1 VATTAEILSRVATR
15 PTWAEVSLTTL
26 RQNFRTVQRHVG
38 AAVTVC
44 AVVKADAYGHGAV
57 ECSRALEAEGARWL
71 GVTSL
76 DEAIPLR
83 EAGIQ
88 SSILLMTGFWRGE
101 ENEIFRLQLTPTVWE
116 PWQIESLD
124 AAAAAQNVTNHPV
137 HLKVDTGM
145 GRLGVVVDQLP
156 TVLKALKSA
165 KHLTL
170 DGLSTHLASS
180 EIMDAPSVA
189 EQMRSF
195 DAARRMVQEAGLQ
208 PTFVHMAN
216 TAAVISRRET
226 WSESQSSEKPA
237 DLKEHCMVR
246 PGVALYGYYL
256 PFQRAGR
263 EVSGGTLRLP
273 VKPILTW
280 KTRILSLRN
289 FAANQPLGYGGT
301 YVTKAPAHVAV
312 LPVGYADGYNRQ
324 LSNRGRVIVREHYA
338 PIVGRISMDL
348 TLVDVTGIPSVG
360 VGDEVILLGS
370 GAGLSVDALEH
381 AELANSTPYE
391 VLCNISK
398 RVPRRYVS

>member
-1 VATTAEILSRVATR
+1 MRQRV
-15 PTWAEVSLTTL
+15 PTWADVSLTAL
-26 RQNFRTVQRHVG
+26 RQNFRTVQKHVG
-38 AAVTVC
+38 QGVTVC

-57 ECSRALEAEGARWL
+57 ECSRALEGEGAKWL

-83 EAGIQ
+83 DAGIRAN
-88 SSILLMTGFWRGE
+88 ILLMTGFWRGE
-101 ENEIFRLQLTPTVWE
+101 ESEIIRLRLTPTVWE
-116 PWQIESLD
+116 LWHIESLHK
-124 AAAAAQNVTNHPV
+124 AAESLGVARHPV

-145 GRLGVVVDQLP
+145 GRLGVAVEQLP
-156 TVLKALKSA
+156 SVLRSLKES
-165 KHLTL
+165 KHLIAE
-170 DGLSTHLASS
+170 GISTHLASS

-189 EQMRSF
+189 EQERNF
-195 DAARRMVQEAGLQ
+195 ETARRMVREAGLDAGICAHGKHRGGD
-208 PTFVHMAN
+208 F
-216 TAAVISRRET
+216 AAR
-226 WSESQSSEKPA
+226 
-237 DLKEHCMVR
+237 DMEHDGAS
-246 PGVALYGYYL
+246 GVALYGYYL

-289 FAANQPLGYGGT
+289 FAADQPLGYGGT

-324 LSNRGRVIVREHYA
+324 LSNRGRVIVRDHYA

-348 TLVDVTGIPSVG
+348 TLADVTGIPGVA

-370 GAGLSVDALEH
+370 SEGLSVDALEH

-391 VLCNISK
+391 ILCNISK
-398 RVPRRYVS
+398 RVPRRYPS

>member
-1 VATTAEILSRVATR
+1 MAPPAIIAKVATTAEILSRAATR
-15 PTWAEVSLTTL
+15 PTWADVSLAAL
-26 RQNFRTVQRHVG
+26 RQNFRTVQKHVG
-38 AAVTVC
+38 AGVTVC

-57 ECSRALEAEGARWL
+57 ECSRALESEGAKWL

-83 EAGIQ
+83 EAGIR
-88 SSILLMTGFWRGE
+88 SNILLMTGFWRGE
-101 ENEIFRLQLTPTVWE
+101 EAEIIRLHLTPTVWE
-116 PWQIESLD
+116 LWQIESLD
-124 AAAAAQNVTNHPV
+124 KAAASLGITRHPV

-145 GRLGVVVDQLP
+145 GRLGVAVDQLP
-156 TVLKALKSA
+156 AVLRALSGA
-165 KHLTL
+165 KHLL
-170 DGLSTHLASS
+170 LEGVSTHLASS

-189 EQMRSF
+189 EQEHNF
-195 DAARRMVQEAGLQ
+195 EIARKLVKEAGFE
-208 PTFVHMAN
+208 PGFIHMAN
-216 TAAVISRRET
+216 TGAVISRRET
-226 WSESQSSEKPA
+226 WNS
-237 DLKEHCMVR
+237 MVR

-263 EVSGGTLRLP
+263 EISGGTLRLP

-289 FAANQPLGYGGT
+289 FASNQPLGYGGT

-324 LSNRGRVIVREHYA
+324 LSNAGRVIVRDHYA

-348 TLVDVTGIPSVG
+348 TLADVTGIPGVG
-360 VGDEVILLGS
+360 VGDEVVLLGS
-370 GAGLSVDALEH
+370 SDGLSVDALEH

-391 VLCNISK
+391 ILCNISK
-398 RVPRRYVS
+398 RVPRRYPT

>member
-1 VATTAEILSRVATR
+1 VRNFGVPSAPAIIAKVATAEILSRAATR
-15 PTWAEVSLTTL
+15 PTWADVSLSTL
-26 RQNFRTVQRHVG
+26 RQNFRTVQKHVG

-57 ECSRALEAEGARWL
+57 ECSRALEGEGAKWL

-83 EAGIQ
+83 DAGIQ
-88 SSILLMTGFWRGE
+88 SNILLMTGFWRGE
-101 ENEIFRLQLTPTVWE
+101 EAEIIRLQLTPTVWE
-116 PWQIESLD
+116 LWQIESLD
-124 AAAAAQNVTNHPV
+124 KAAAGLGVARHPV

-145 GRLGVVVDQLP
+145 GRLGMAVEQLP
-156 TVLKALKSA
+156 AVLRALSAA
-165 KHLTL
+165 KHLRL
-170 DGLSTHLASS
+170 EGLSTHLASS

-189 EQMRSF
+189 EQERNF
-195 DAARRMVQEAGLQ
+195 EVARKMVRESGFE
-208 PTFVHMAN
+208 PSFVHMAN
-216 TAAVISRRET
+216 TGAVISRRET
-226 WSESQSSEKPA
+226 WNT
-237 DLKEHCMVR
+237 MVR

-289 FAANQPLGYGGT
+289 FAANQALGYGAT

-324 LSNRGRVIVREHYA
+324 LSNRGRVIVRDHYA

-348 TLVDVTGIPSVG
+348 TLADVTGIPGVS

-370 GAGLSVDALEH
+370 TDGLSVDALEH

-391 VLCNISK
+391 ILCNISK
-398 RVPRRYVS
+398 RVPRRYPS

>member
-1 VATTAEILSRVATR
+1 VATTAEILSRAATR
-15 PTWAEVSLTTL
+15 PTWAEVSLTSL
-26 RQNFRTVQRHVG
+26 RQNFRIVQKHVG
-38 AAVTVC
+38 GNVTVC

-83 EAGIQ
+83 EAEIR
-88 SSILLMTGFWRGE
+88 SKILLMTGFWRGE
-101 ENEIFRLQLTPTVWE
+101 ETEIVRLGLTPTVWE
-116 PWQIESLD
+116 PWQIESLE
-124 AAAAAQNVTNHPV
+124 AAAAKLGAEQHPV

-145 GRLGVVVDQLP
+145 GRLGVTVEELA
-156 TVLKALKSA
+156 TVLSALKA
-165 KHLTL
+165 AQHLTVE
-170 DGLSTHLASS
+170 GLSTHLASS

-189 EQMRSF
+189 EQQAKF
-195 DAARRMVQEAGLQ
+195 EIARRMVREAGLE
-208 PTFVHMAN
+208 PALVHIAN
-216 TAAVISRRET
+216 TSAVISRRTT
-226 WSESQSSEKPA
+226 WA
-237 DLKEHCMVR
+237 NMVR
-246 PGVALYGYYL
+246 PGVALFGYYL

-273 VKPILTW
+273 VKSILTW

-289 FAANQPLGYGGT
+289 FGANQALGYGGT

-338 PIVGRISMDL
+338 PIVGSISMDL
-348 TLVDVTGIPSVG
+348 TLVDVTGIPGVS
-360 VGDEVILLGS
+360 VGDEVILLGAS
-370 GAGLSVDALEH
+370 EGLSVDALDH
-381 AELANSTPYE
+381 ARLANSSPYE
-391 VLCNISK
+391 ILCNISK

>member
-1 VATTAEILSRVATR
+1 MATR
-15 PTWAEVSLTTL
+15 PTWAEVSLSAL
-26 RQNFRTVQRHVG
+26 RQNFRTVQKHVG
-38 AAVTVC
+38 ANVNVC

-88 SSILLMTGFWRGE
+88 SNILLMTGFWRGE
-101 ENEIFRLQLTPTVWE
+101 ENEIVRLRLTPTVWE
-116 PWQIESLD
+116 PRHIESLE
-124 AAAAAQNVTNHPV
+124 AAAAAQEGSQDGFQRLEQQPV

-145 GRLGVVVDQLP
+145 GRLGVVIDELP
-156 TVLKALKSA
+156 AVLSALKAA
-165 KHLTL
+165 PHLAL

-189 EQMRSF
+189 EQMHNF
-195 DAARRMVQEAGLQ
+195 DIARRMVRDARLE
-208 PTFVHMAN
+208 PNFVHAAN
-216 TAAVISRRET
+216 TGAVISRRET
-226 WSESQSSEKPA
+226 WS
-237 DLKEHCMVR
+237 CTGTNNMVR

-256 PFQRAGR
+256 PFMRAGR

-301 YVTKAPAHVAV
+301 YLTKAPAHVAV

-348 TLVDVTGIPSVG
+348 TLVDVTGIPGVG
-360 VGDEVILLGS
+360 VGDEVILLGE

-391 VLCNISK
+391 ILCNISK

>member
-1 VATTAEILSRVATR
+1 VASTADILSRAATR
-15 PTWAEVSLTTL
+15 PTWADVSLSAL
-26 RQNFRTVQRHVG
+26 RQNFRAVQKHVG
-38 AAVTVC
+38 PGVIVC

-57 ECSRALEAEGARWL
+57 ECSRALEAEAARWF

-83 EAGIQ
+83 DAEISGN
-88 SSILLMTGFWRGE
+88 ILLMTGFWRGE
-101 ENEIFRLQLTPTVWE
+101 EAEIVRLRLTPTVWE
-116 PWQIESLD
+116 LWHIESLEK
-124 AAAAAQNVTNHPV
+124 AAASLGVEQHPV

-145 GRLGVVVDQLP
+145 GRLGVALDQLP
-156 TVLKALKSA
+156 AVLRTLSESR
-165 KHLTL
+165 HLRL
-170 DGLSTHLASS
+170 EGLSTHLASS

-189 EQMRSF
+189 EQERNF
-195 DAARRMVQEAGLQ
+195 DVARRMVREAGFNPQL
-208 PTFVHMAN
+208 VHMAN
-216 TAAVISRRET
+216 TGAVISRRET
-226 WSESQSSEKPA
+226 WNA
-237 DLKEHCMVR
+237 MVR

-263 EVSGGTLRLP
+263 EVTGGTLRLA

-289 FAANQPLGYGGT
+289 FGPNQPLGYGGT

-324 LSNRGRVIVREHYA
+324 LSNRGRVIVRDHYA

-348 TLVDVTGIPSVG
+348 TLADVTGIPGVS

-370 GAGLSVDALEH
+370 SDGLSVDALEH

-391 VLCNISK
+391 ILCNISK
-398 RVPRRYVS
+398 RVPRRYPG

>member
-1 VATTAEILSRVATR
+1 MTPAIIAKVATTAEILSRAATR
-15 PTWAEVSLTTL
+15 PTWADVSLTAL
-26 RQNFRTVQRHVG
+26 RQNFRTVQKHVG
-38 AAVTVC
+38 QGVTVC

-57 ECSRALEAEGARWL
+57 ECSRALEGEGAKWL

-83 EAGIQ
+83 DAGIRAN
-88 SSILLMTGFWRGE
+88 ILLMTGFWRGE
-101 ENEIFRLQLTPTVWE
+101 ESEIIRLRLTPTVWE
-116 PWQIESLD
+116 LWHIESLQK
-124 AAAAAQNVTNHPV
+124 AAQSLGVARHPV

-145 GRLGVVVDQLP
+145 GRLGVAVEQLP
-156 TVLKALKSA
+156 SVLRSLRES
-165 KHLTL
+165 KHLIAE
-170 DGLSTHLASS
+170 GISTHLASS

-189 EQMRSF
+189 EQERNF
-195 DAARRMVQEAGLQ
+195 DTARQMVREAGLE
-208 PTFVHMAN
+208 PLFVHMAN
-216 TAAVISRRET
+216 TGAVISRRET
-226 WSESQSSEKPA
+226 WNT
-237 DLKEHCMVR
+237 MVR

-289 FAANQPLGYGGT
+289 FGADQPLGYGGT

-324 LSNRGRVIVREHYA
+324 LSNRGRVIVRDHYA

-348 TLVDVTGIPSVG
+348 TLADVTGIPGVA

-370 GAGLSVDALEH
+370 SDGLSVDALEH

-391 VLCNISK
+391 ILCNISK
-398 RVPRRYVS
+398 RVPRRYPS

>member
-1 VATTAEILSRVATR
+1 VRNFEVPSVPAIIAKVATAEILSRAATR
-15 PTWAEVSLTTL
+15 PTWADVSLSTL
-26 RQNFRTVQRHVG
+26 RQNFRTVQKHVG

-44 AVVKADAYGHGAV
+44 AVVKADAYGHGAI
-57 ECSRALEAEGARWL
+57 ECSRALQGEGAKWL

-83 EAGIQ
+83 DAGIQ
-88 SSILLMTGFWRGE
+88 SNILLMTGFWRGE
-101 ENEIFRLQLTPTVWE
+101 EAEIIRLQLTPTVWE
-116 PWQIESLD
+116 LWQIESLD
-124 AAAAAQNVTNHPV
+124 KAAAGLGVARHPV

-145 GRLGVVVDQLP
+145 GRLGVAVEQLP
-156 TVLKALKSA
+156 AVLRALSTA
-165 KHLTL
+165 KHLRL
-170 DGLSTHLASS
+170 EGLSTHLASS

-189 EQMRSF
+189 EQERNF
-195 DAARRMVQEAGLQ
+195 EAARNIVREAGFE
-208 PTFVHMAN
+208 PSFVHMAN
-216 TAAVISRRET
+216 TGAVISRRET
-226 WSESQSSEKPA
+226 WNT
-237 DLKEHCMVR
+237 MVR

-301 YVTKAPAHVAV
+301 YATKAPAHVAV

-324 LSNRGRVIVREHYA
+324 LSNRGRVIVRDHYA

-348 TLVDVTGIPSVG
+348 TLADVTGIPGVS

-370 GAGLSVDALEH
+370 TDGLSVDALEH

-391 VLCNISK
+391 ILCNISK
-398 RVPRRYVS
+398 RVPRRYPS

>member
-1 VATTAEILSRVATR
+1 MATTAEILSRTATR
-15 PTWAEVSLTTL
+15 PTWADVSLTSL
-26 RQNFRTVQRHVG
+26 RQNFRTVQKHVG
-38 AAVTVC
+38 TGVTIC

-83 EAGIQ
+83 DAGIRAG
-88 SSILLMTGFWRGE
+88 ILLMTGFWRGE
-101 ENEIFRLQLTPTVWE
+101 ENEIVRLHLTPTVWE

-124 AAAAAQNVTNHPV
+124 KAAAALGVAQHSI

-145 GRLGVVVDQLP
+145 GRLGVALDQLP
-156 TVLKALKSA
+156 KVLAALSAA
-165 KHLTL
+165 KHLSVE
-170 DGLSTHLASS
+170 GLSTHLASS
-180 EIMDAPSVA
+180 EVMDAPSVA
-189 EQMRSF
+189 EQQKGF
-195 DAARRMVQEAGLQ
+195 ETATRMVREAGLE
-208 PTFVHMAN
+208 PRFVHMAN
-216 TAAVISRRET
+216 TGAVISRRDT
-226 WSESQSSEKPA
+226 WNT
-237 DLKEHCMVR
+237 MVR

-263 EVSGGTLRLP
+263 TVSGGTLRLP

-280 KTRILSLRN
+280 KTRILSLRD
-289 FAANQPLGYGGT
+289 FGPNQALGYGAT

-312 LPVGYADGYNRQ
+312 LPVGYADGFNRQ
-324 LSNRGRVIVREHYA
+324 LSNRGRVILREHYA

-348 TLVDVTGIPSVG
+348 TLVDVTGIPG
-360 VGDEVILLGS
+360 VSLGDEVILLGV
-370 GAGLSVDALEH
+370 GEGLSVDAMEH

-391 VLCNISK
+391 ILCNISK

>member
-1 VATTAEILSRVATR
+1 VATR
-15 PTWAEVSLTTL
+15 PTWADVSLTTL
-26 RQNFRTVQRHVG
+26 RQNFRTVQKHVG
-38 AAVTVC
+38 VAVTVC

-57 ECSRALEAEGARWL
+57 ECSKALEAEGAKWL

-83 EAGIQ
+83 DAGVRAG
-88 SSILLMTGFWRGE
+88 ILLMTGFWRGE
-101 ENEIFRLQLTPTVWE
+101 EGEIVRLHLTPTVWE
-116 PWQIESLD
+116 PWQIESID
-124 AAAAAQNVTNHPV
+124 KAAAGLGVAQHPV

-145 GRLGVVVDQLP
+145 GRLGVGIDQLP
-156 TVLKALKSA
+156 EVLNVLRSA

-170 DGLSTHLASS
+170 EGFSTHLASS
-180 EIMDAPSVA
+180 EIMDAPSVG
-189 EQMRSF
+189 EQEYRF
-195 DAARRMVQEAGLQ
+195 EAARRMVREAGLE
-208 PTFVHMAN
+208 PRFVHLAN
-216 TAAVISRRET
+216 TGAVISRRET
-226 WSESQSSEKPA
+226 WNT
-237 DLKEHCMVR
+237 MVR

-289 FAANQPLGYGGT
+289 FGANQALGYNGT

-324 LSNRGRVIVREHYA
+324 LSNRGRVILREHYA
-338 PIVGRISMDL
+338 PILGSISMDL
-348 TLVDVTGIPSVG
+348 TLVDVTGIPGVS
-360 VGDEVILLGS
+360 VGDEVILLGTCD
-370 GAGLSVDALEH
+370 GLSVDALEH
-381 AELANSTPYE
+381 ARLANSSPYE
-391 VLCNISK
+391 ILCNISK

>member
-1 VATTAEILSRVATR
+1 VGNFEVPSVLAIIAKVATAEILSRAATR
-15 PTWAEVSLTTL
+15 PTWADVSLSTL
-26 RQNFRTVQRHVG
+26 RQNFRTVQKHVG

-57 ECSRALEAEGARWL
+57 ECSRALQGEGAKWL

-83 EAGIQ
+83 DAGIQ
-88 SSILLMTGFWRGE
+88 SNILLMTGFWRGE
-101 ENEIFRLQLTPTVWE
+101 EAEIIRLQLTPTVWE
-116 PWQIESLD
+116 LWQIESLD
-124 AAAAAQNVTNHPV
+124 KAAAGLGVARHPV

-145 GRLGVVVDQLP
+145 GRLGVAVEQLP
-156 TVLKALKSA
+156 AVLRALSTA
-165 KHLTL
+165 KHLRL
-170 DGLSTHLASS
+170 EGLSTHLASS

-189 EQMRSF
+189 EQERNF
-195 DAARRMVQEAGLQ
+195 EAARNIVREAGFE
-208 PTFVHMAN
+208 PSFVHMAN
-216 TAAVISRRET
+216 TGAVISRRET
-226 WSESQSSEKPA
+226 WNT
-237 DLKEHCMVR
+237 MVR

-263 EVSGGTLRLP
+263 EVSGGTLRLR

-301 YVTKAPAHVAV
+301 YATKAPAHVAV

-324 LSNRGRVIVREHYA
+324 LSNRGRVIVRDHYA

-348 TLVDVTGIPSVG
+348 TLADVTGIPGVS

-370 GAGLSVDALEH
+370 TDGLSVDALEH

-391 VLCNISK
+391 ILCNISK
-398 RVPRRYVS
+398 RVPRRYPS

>member
-1 VATTAEILSRVATR
+1 VCVGCPAIIAEVATTAEILSRAATR
-15 PTWAEVSLTTL
+15 PTWADVSLATL
-26 RQNFRTVQRHVG
+26 RQNFRTAQKHVG
-38 AAVTVC
+38 ANVTVC

-83 EAGIQ
+83 DSGIGAN
-88 SSILLMTGFWRGE
+88 ILLMTGFWRGE
-101 ENEIFRLQLTPTVWE
+101 ETEIVRLRLTPTVWE

-124 AAAAAQNVTNHPV
+124 RAAASLGVASHPV

-145 GRLGVVVDQLP
+145 GRLGVTVDRLP
-156 TVLKALKSA
+156 SILATLASCR
-165 KHLTL
+165 HLSL
-170 DGLSTHLASS
+170 EGLSTHLADS
-180 EIMDAPSVA
+180 EVMDAPSVA
-189 EQMRSF
+189 EQERRFES
-195 DAARRMVQEAGLQ
+195 ARRMVREAGME
-208 PTFVHMAN
+208 PAFVHMAN
-216 TAAVISRRET
+216 TGAVISRRET
-226 WSESQSSEKPA
+226 W
-237 DLKEHCMVR
+237 HTMVR

-280 KTRILSLRN
+280 KTRILSLRD
-289 FAANQPLGYGGT
+289 FGPNQPLGYGGT

-324 LSNRGRVIVREHYA
+324 LSNRGRVIVRDHYA

-348 TLVDVTGIPSVG
+348 TLVDVTGIPGIV

-370 GAGLSVDALEH
+370 SDSLSVDALEH

-391 VLCNISK
+391 ILCNISK
-398 RVPRRYVS
+398 RVPRRYPS